1 MGGTHT
7 TMDLGQSV
15 KDQDR
20 FDLLFDIVRQKAA
33 ADLSLSVDRGMAP
46 LSIAWGGS
54 RGEVYS
60 IVNDLD
66 AFRSLPVSV
75 MVERVMTRIRAWKED
90 RGR

>member
-1 MGGTHT
+1 
-7 TMDLGQSV
+7 MDLDQSV

-20 FDLLFDIVRQKAA
+20 FDLLFDIVRKKAA

-46 LSIAWGGS
+46 LSIAWGGPV
-54 RGEVYS
+54 GEVYS

-75 MVERVMTRIRAWKED
+75 MVERAMTRIRAWKED